1 MEYCFN
7 SDVRPKDLWKIAMT
21 KIYKSYTGIINTVF
35 TVAMIL
41 LTLKFFNTSGGFI
54 KAVLIFAIILFP
66 ILQPLAI
73 YSRSVKQLEDLPG
86 EMIMRFDDKGVCVEC
101 KGQREI
107 LPWTRIVNAYKQKG
121 MVVVM
126 SDDRHGY
133 MLTDRVLGAKKD
145 EFFEY
150 LRTKING

>member
-1 MEYCFN
+1 MEYCFK
-7 SDVRPKDLWKIAMT
+7 SDVKPADLWKIAM
-21 KIYKSYTGIINTVF
+21 KRIYKNFTGIINAVF

-41 LTLKFFNTSGGFI
+41 LTIKIFGTANGFI
-54 KAVLIFAIILFP
+54 KAVLIFAVILFP

-73 YSRSVKQLEDLPG
+73 YSRSIKQLEDLPG
-86 EMIMRFDDKGVCVEC
+86 EMVIRFDDKGVCVEC
-101 KGQREI
+101 KGTSAT
-107 LPWTRIVNAYKQKG
+107 LPWKRIKNAYKRDG

-133 MLTDRVLGAKKD
+133 MLTDRVLGTEKD

-150 LRTKING
+150 LRSKING

>member
-1 MEYCFN
+1 MEYCFK
-7 SDVRPKDLWKIAMT
+7 SDVKPKDLWKIAMT
-21 KIYKSYTGIINTVF
+21 KIYKSYTGIINAVF

-41 LTLKFFNTSGGFI
+41 LTLKFFGTAGGFI
-54 KAVLIFAIILFP
+54 KAVLVFAVILFP

-73 YSRSVKQLEDLPG
+73 YSRSIKQFEDLPG
-86 EMIMRFDDKGVCVEC
+86 EMVMRFDDKGVCVEC
-101 KGQREI
+101 KGEREL
-107 LPWTRIVNAYKQKG
+107 LPWKRISNAYKQKG

-133 MLTDRVLGAKKD
+133 MLTDRVLGTKKD

-150 LRTKING
+150 LRSKING

>member
-1 MEYCFN
+1 MEYCFK
-7 SDVRPKDLWKIAMT
+7 SDVKPADLWKIAM
-21 KIYKSYTGIINTVF
+21 KRIYKNFTGIINIVF

-41 LTLKFFNTSGGFI
+41 LTLKFFGTANGFI
-54 KAVLIFAIILFP
+54 KAVLIFAVILFP

-73 YSRSVKQLEDLPG
+73 YSRSVRQLEDLPG
-86 EMIMRFDDKGVCVEC
+86 EMVMRFDDKGVCVEC
-101 KGQREI
+101 KGASAT
-107 LPWTRIVNAYKQKG
+107 LPWKRIKNAYKRDG

-150 LRTKING
+150 LRSKING

>member
-1 MEYCFN
+1 MEYCFK
-7 SDVRPKDLWKIAMT
+7 SDVKPADLWKIAM
-21 KIYKSYTGIINTVF
+21 KRIYKNFTGIINIVF

-41 LTLKFFNTSGGFI
+41 LTLKFFGTANGFI
-54 KAVLIFAIILFP
+54 KAVLIFAVILFP

-86 EMIMRFDDKGVCVEC
+86 EMVMRFDDKGVCVEC
-101 KGQREI
+101 KGTNAT
-107 LPWTRIVNAYKQKG
+107 LPWKRIKNAYKRDG

-133 MLTDRVLGAKKD
+133 MLTDRVLGTEKD

-150 LRTKING
+150 LRSKING